1 MKFKYIIYILIAAF
15 SILSCSTDSS
25 GETEFAIE
33 GQTEDGFEDGTYCA
47 EVDYYNPNTGNGN
60 TYTLEVEVVDNE
72 VVQINF
78 DNGGWMDSDHITP
91 QELDENGECT
101 LVNERDYEYTVKITG
116 QGC

>member
-15 SILSCSTDSS
+15 SILSCSSDSI

-60 TYTLEVEVVDNE
+60 TYTLEVEVVNNE
-72 VVQINF
+72 QVPSLSNSS
-78 DNGGWMDSDHITP
+78 G
-91 QELDENGECT
+91 
-101 LVNERDYEYTVKITG
+101 
-116 QGC
+116 